1 LLIQDKDLA
10 LSANVGRRDNGGC
23 PALAN
28 FTCSL
33 QKNFLSKGAQM
44 ARRPQQPPW
53 WWRTEVLGQV
63 AMTLFAAVVSVY
75 LARLLMTYL

>member
-1 LLIQDKDLA
+1 M
-10 LSANVGRRDNGGC
+10 
-23 PALAN
+23 
-28 FTCSL
+28 
-33 QKNFLSKGAQM
+33 AQ
-44 ARRPQQPPW
+44 RYQPPW